1 MSKPNSPEREKNLK
15 ELVDATRIANSV
27 PMTEF
32 WKELEERM
40 QIRDESTQE
49 MVNPRNLND

>member
-1 MSKPNSPEREKNLK
+1 MNADREKNLN

-40 QIRDESTQE
+40 AIRDESVQE
-49 MVNPRNLND
+49 TVKPRVFKD